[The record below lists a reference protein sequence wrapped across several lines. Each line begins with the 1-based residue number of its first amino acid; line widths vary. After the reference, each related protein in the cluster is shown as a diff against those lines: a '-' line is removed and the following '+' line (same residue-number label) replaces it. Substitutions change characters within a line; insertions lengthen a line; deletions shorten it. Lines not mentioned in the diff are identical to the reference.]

1 MVVQDRTDIQL
12 PPLLPPALI
21 AVELRVLAFV
31 SRASLP
37 LLRCSIALVFIWFG
51 ALKITRT
58 SPVGELVAATIP
70 FLDPGWFVPALG
82 LLEVLLGLG
91 LLIRRPPRL
100 VLLTLVGHLAGT
112 FLVLLARPDLAFQH
126 GNPLMLTTI
135 GEFVV
140 KNVVLIAGGLVL
152 VSHLTG
158 RGSSTTPDRAC
169 EGRQR
174 CEHAAARQFAGPR
187 LPAWTPSETGRR

>member
-1 MVVQDRTDIQL
+1 MVVQDRTENQVS
-12 PPLLPPALI
+12 PLLPPALI
-21 AVELRVLAFV
+21 ALELRVLAFLN
-31 SRASLP
+31 RASLP
-37 LLRCSIALVFIWFG
+37 LLRLSIALVFIWFG

-82 LLEVLLGLG
+82 FVEVLLGLG
-91 LLIRRPPRL
+91 LLVRWPLRL
-100 VLLTLVGHLAGT
+100 VIPTLVAHLAGT

-140 KNVVLIAGGLVL
+140 KNLVLIAGGLVL
-152 VSHLTG
+152 ASRLTARNSSATAG
-158 RGSSTTPDRAC
+158 RVCGGRRQCAHAAG
-169 EGRQR
+169 EEIAGRQLSGWAPNDR
-174 CEHAAARQFAGPR
+174 I
-187 LPAWTPSETGRR
+187 RR